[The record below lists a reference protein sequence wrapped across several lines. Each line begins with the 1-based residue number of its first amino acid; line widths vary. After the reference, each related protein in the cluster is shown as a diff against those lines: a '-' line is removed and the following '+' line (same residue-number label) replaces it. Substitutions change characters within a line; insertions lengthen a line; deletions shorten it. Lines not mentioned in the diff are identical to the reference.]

1 MSAIITKRVKW
12 SVFHGLTFV
21 VSASERKI
29 PCMIRKILV
38 TNWPSLQGMPVVS
51 SLLFLLSIHTADFCQ
66 VIKPIKQHELIGH
79 VMKAMQETSF
89 EICTYRCELD
99 VKCYSVNFHTKTG
112 RCEFN
117 YGSKE
122 MFPQDFKESRD
133 TLYIHNIRKDMKDPC
148 RLLYCLHGGS
158 CYPLPQPYC
167 VCTVDFTGSR
177 CQNITLPLKAVGIE
191 DDNKIFDGQLTSST
205 SPVGHEAWRGRLHG
219 PGSWKP
225 VTGDL
230 APNFN
235 ISLFSPV
242 NVTYIAT
249 QGSPTEDC
257 WTTTFR
263 IYYKMQGGSLKQYPE
278 IIAGN
283 TDRDTVIYH
292 PLKPA
297 LVQIEFLS
305 IQPYSSNRCIGLR
318 VELYE

>member
-1 MSAIITKRVKW
+1 MSATITKRVKW

-99 VKCYSVNFHTKTG
+99 VKCFSVNFHTKTG

-167 VCTVDFTGSR
+167 VCNVDFTGSR
-177 CQNITLPLKAVGIE
+177 CQNISKLKLCFVLLSFP
-191 DDNKIFDGQLTSST
+191 KPQL
-205 SPVGHEAWRGRLHG
+205 GRSE
-219 PGSWKP
+219 PI
-225 VTGDL
+225 
-230 APNFN
+230 
-235 ISLFSPV
+235 ISVEQKLFTANS
-242 NVTYIAT
+242 NA
-249 QGSPTEDC
+249 
-257 WTTTFR
+257 
-263 IYYKMQGGSLKQYPE
+263 KGGS
-278 IIAGN
+278 
-283 TDRDTVIYH
+283 
-292 PLKPA
+292 
-297 LVQIEFLS
+297 
-305 IQPYSSNRCIGLR
+305 
-318 VELYE
+318 